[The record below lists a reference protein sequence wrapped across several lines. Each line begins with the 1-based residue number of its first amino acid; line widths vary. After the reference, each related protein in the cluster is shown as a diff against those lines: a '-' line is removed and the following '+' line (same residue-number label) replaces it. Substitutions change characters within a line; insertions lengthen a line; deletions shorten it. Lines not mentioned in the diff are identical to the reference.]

1 MSIGDKIEK
10 YRKRIGMTK
19 KDLAEMLD
27 LTPSAVTYYEKGT
40 RQPSLKVVM
49 KIAEATKVPIEYF
62 LTEKDYSF
70 SSLSRGQ
77 GKLSKEEQKEVSG
90 FQALVDN
97 LMNVAEISGFDLS
110 YKGSLD
116 YLNKTLS
123 EQDIGKIKGQ
133 LDLPEIVDYKSLV
146 EALWL
151 KWRVTVFEMPFRKRT
166 LSAVTIRKDS
176 VYSIFINKG
185 ITQERKLFSLA
196 HELGHML
203 MHLKDNEF
211 IISRLS
217 ARDIK
222 EKQAND
228 FAGKFVV
235 PKSVLL
241 QKLNDSAVNINRAN
255 IRKLAGFFNVSY
267 ECIVYNLAQMNLV
280 DYREEVARKDSEIE
294 DCDYEISLD
303 NFPPVYKLLVY
314 AAWKTGDIS
323 ISKAANYL
331 MTDIRTANEHF
342 YTIQSILGQKE
353 PNNGT
358 DL

>member
-1 MSIGDKIEK
+1 MNIGGKIEK

-19 KDLAEMLD
+19 KDLAEKLD
-27 LTPSAVTYYEKGT
+27 LTPSAVTYYENGA
-40 RQPSLKVVM
+40 RQPSLKAVM
-49 KIAEATKVPIEYF
+49 KIAKATKVPIEYF
-62 LTEKDYSF
+62 LMEKDYSF
-70 SSLSRGQ
+70 STLSRGK
-77 GKLSKEEQKEVSG
+77 GKLSKEEQQEVSG
-90 FQALVDN
+90 FQALVEN
-97 LMNVAEISGFDLS
+97 LIHVAEISGFDLS
-110 YKGSLD
+110 YKGSSD

-123 EQDIGKIKGQ
+123 DQDIGKIKEQ
-133 LDLPEIVDYKSLV
+133 LDLPEIVDYESLV

-151 KWRVTVFEMPFRKRT
+151 KWRVTVFEMPFQKRT
-166 LSAVTIRKDS
+166 LSAVTIRKGS

-185 ITQERKLFSLA
+185 TTPERKLFSLA
-196 HELGHML
+196 HELGHIL

-222 EKQAND
+222 EKQANE

-235 PKSVLL
+235 PKSVLI
-241 QKLNDSAVNINRAN
+241 QQLNDSAVDINRPN

-267 ECIVYNLAQMNLV
+267 ECIVYNLAQINLV
-280 DYREEVARKDSEIE
+280 DYREDVARKDTEIE
-294 DCDYEISLD
+294 DYDYEITLD

-314 AAWKTGDIS
+314 AAWKNGDIS

-342 YTIQSILGQKE
+342 YKIQSILGQKE

-358 DL
+358 DI